1 MKTRLL
7 WTLVLALAGESL
19 VRHLAAAGRAA
30 SAAHLAPAE
39 AEEWPSADRLA
50 ASM

>member
-19 VRHLAAAGRAA
+19 VRHLAAAGRVAA
-30 SAAHLAPAE
+30 AGRDEPGE
-39 AEEWPSADRLA
+39 VEEWPSAERLA